1 MSAVAKYLAYLI
13 IAAAVIGAAMI
24 LFSGPGTRFEFW
36 DFGIGLRIMIYG
48 LFAVLGA
55 LAGAVVWGL
64 LRIFTGPSEQGGLV
78 AIAAIIAVIA
88 GAYPLYQINVARAGI
103 PPIHDITTDM
113 VDPPKFVAVLPL
125 RAAKPDNNPPEYE
138 GSKIAD
144 QQRAAY
150 PDIQPIMS
158 QKPPAELFAS
168 AVRAADDLGWE
179 VVDKNP
185 IEGRIEATATSFWFG
200 FKDDIVIRIRPEG
213 TGSRLDIRSKSRV
226 GIGDVGANA
235 ARIRAFRDKLGS

>member
-1 MSAVAKYLAYLI
+1 MV
-13 IAAAVIGAAMI
+13 
-24 LFSGPGTRFEFW
+24 LFSGPGTRFEVW
-36 DFGIGLRIMIYG
+36 DFRIGLATMVYG

-55 LAGAVVWGL
+55 LAGAILWGL
-64 LRIFTGPSEQGGLV
+64 LRIFSGPTGQERLV
-78 AIAAIIAVIA
+78 IIAAIVAIVA

-125 RAAKPDNNPPEYE
+125 RAAKPDNNPPEYLGGQVTE
-138 GSKIAD
+138 FQKAS
-144 QQRAAY
+144 Y
-150 PDIQPIMS
+150 PDIQPIIS

-168 AVRAADDLGWE
+168 ALNAADALGWE

-185 IEGRIEATATSFWFG
+185 IEGRIEATATSLWFG

-213 TGSRLDIRSKSRV
+213 AGSRLDIRSKSRV
-226 GIGDVGANA
+226 GVGDVGVNA
-235 ARIRAFRDKLGS
+235 GRIRAFRDKLGA